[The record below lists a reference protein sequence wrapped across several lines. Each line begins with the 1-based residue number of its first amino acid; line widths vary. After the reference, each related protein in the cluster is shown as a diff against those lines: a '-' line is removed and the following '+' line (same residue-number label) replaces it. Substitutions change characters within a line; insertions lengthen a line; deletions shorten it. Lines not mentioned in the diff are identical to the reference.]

1 MMTTAIFPGS
11 FDPITNGHL
20 DLIQRALDM
29 FDHVNVAVLINRSKN
44 PLFTV
49 EERMAMMAEC
59 VTSNRVAISSFS
71 GLLVDYARTIKAD
84 VIIRGLRAV
93 SDYEYEL
100 QLAMMNRELA
110 PEIETVFLM
119 PPPEYSFISSRL
131 VKEVAGL
138 GGEVSNFVPPIVKQ
152 ELTKKLEKIRD
163 A

>member
-1 MMTTAIFPGS
+1 MTTAIFPGS

-20 DLIQRALDM
+20 DLIQRALNL
-29 FDHVNVAVLINRSKN
+29 FDHVHVAVLINRSKN

-49 EERMAMMAEC
+49 EERMAMMAQC
-59 VTSNRVAISSFS
+59 VPSTQVEITSFR
-71 GLLVDYARTIKAD
+71 GLLVDYARKVKAN

-119 PPPEYSFISSRL
+119 PPPEFSFISSRL

-138 GGEVSNFVPPIVKQ
+138 GGEVDNFVPSVVKQ
-152 ELTKKLEKIRD
+152 ELTKKLAKNRE